1 MGGFPSVQ
9 GVSGRTLN
17 GGKTEVKLEKSL
29 WIRSPSLPLLLG
41 SQISGFAQGG
51 EMSGPK

>member
-1 MGGFPSVQ
+1 MQ

-29 WIRSPSLPLLLG
+29 RIRSPSLPLLLG